1 MVREVLPKDFSN
13 TLVQLRRLGYTTKEI
28 AEELMEDSKR
38 ITQCLHGRLAEDDEL
53 YRTMGVFLY
62 GLKLEA
68 SVNE

>member
-1 MVREVLPKDFSN
+1 
-13 TLVQLRRLGYTTKEI
+13 LRRLGYTTKEI

-38 ITQCLHGRLAEDDEL
+38 ITQCLHGRLAKDDEL